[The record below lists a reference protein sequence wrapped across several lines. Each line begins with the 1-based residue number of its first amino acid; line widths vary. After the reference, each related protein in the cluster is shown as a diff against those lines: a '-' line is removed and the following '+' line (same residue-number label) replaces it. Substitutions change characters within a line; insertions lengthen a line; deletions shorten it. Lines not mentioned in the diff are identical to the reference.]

1 MEMSESLL
9 QRRTHLQQAL
19 DTGNLP
25 LLDDLLAGLR
35 AADLAEILE
44 SWLTDSSDRAVGL
57 QLLDCLP
64 LPRQASVLGH
74 LPEQDQL
81 RLATELPD
89 ERLLA
94 LLAEMDSDEAADLFN
109 LLDEDYQQ
117 VLLRGMAQ
125 REREDIKRL
134 AAYDEGSAGAIMTS
148 DYVAIPGGLTVGE
161 AMLRVRRTAPDAE
174 TVYQIYVVD
183 SAGRL
188 AGTLSLRQLIVAPP
202 SASIDEIMI
211 HEVICASTD
220 TEQEAAAKLVARYDL
235 LALPVVDAAERL
247 VGIVTHDDALDVLEA
262 EATEDIQKGM
272 SIGQFDDGVS
282 RAPLALLYRK
292 RIFWLVLLVFGNLFS
307 GAGIA
312 YFEATIASQVALVF
326 FLPLLIGSGGNA
338 GAQAATL
345 TVRGL
350 ATGDISMRDWGSLL
364 GREMLVAL
372 ALGLTMAL
380 AVSPIGFLRGDDL
393 LALVV
398 ALSMLSIVVFGSLLG
413 MCLPF
418 VLDRLGWDPATA
430 SAPLVTTV
438 IDASGVV
445 IYFAIATAILMA
457 P

>member
-1 MEMSESLL
+1 MEMNESLL

-44 SWLTDSSDRAVGL
+44 SWLAESSDRAVGL
-57 QLLDCLP
+57 QVLDCLP

-202 SASIDEIMI
+202 NASIDEIMI
-211 HEVICASTD
+211 HEVIHASTD

-272 SIGQFDDGVS
+272 SIGHFDDGVS

>member
-9 QRRTHLQQAL
+9 QRRAHLQQAL

-25 LLDDLLAGLR
+25 LLDDLLASLR

-44 SWLTDSSDRAVGL
+44 SWLADSSDQTAGL
-57 QLLDCLP
+57 QLLDSLP

-74 LPEQDQL
+74 LPEKDQL

-89 ERLLA
+89 TRLLA
-94 LLAEMDSDEAADLFN
+94 VLEEMDSDEAADLFN

-134 AAYDEGSAGAIMTS
+134 AAYDEGTAGAIMTS
-148 DYVAIPGGLTVGE
+148 DYVAIPCGLTVAE

-183 SAGRL
+183 AAGSL

-202 SASIDEIMI
+202 SAKIDQIMI
-211 HEVICASTD
+211 HDVIRTSTD
-220 TEQEAAAKLVARYDL
+220 TEQEAVAKLVARYDL
-235 LALPVVDAAERL
+235 LALPVVDAEERL
-247 VGIVTHDDALDVLEA
+247 VGIVTHDDAIDVLEA

-272 SIGQFDDGVS
+272 SIGQFDHGVS

-312 YFEATIASQVALVF
+312 YFEDTIASQVALVF

-350 ATGDISMRDWGSLL
+350 ATGDISMRDWSNLL

-380 AVSPIGFLRGDDL
+380 AVSPIGFMRGDEL

-398 ALSMLSIVVFGSLLG
+398 ALSMLSIVIFGSLLG

-438 IDASGVV
+438 IDATGVV

-457 P
+457 A

>member
-1 MEMSESLL
+1 METTPSLVQSREQL
-9 QRRTHLQQAL
+9 REAL
-19 DTGNLP
+19 SAGNLP
-25 LLDDLLAGLR
+25 LLDQLLAGLR
-35 AADLAEILE
+35 SADLAEILA
-44 SWLTDSSDRAVGL
+44 SLLADNSDPSACL
-57 QLLDCLP
+57 QLLESLP

-74 LPEQDQL
+74 LPAPDQL
-81 RLATELPD
+81 RLATALPD
-89 ERLLA
+89 ARLLA
-94 LLAEMDSDEAADLFN
+94 LLEEMSSDEAADLFN
-109 LLDEDYQQ
+109 LLDLDYQE
-117 VLLRGMAQ
+117 VLLRDMAQ
-125 REREDIKRL
+125 RERDDIKHL
-134 AAYDEGSAGAIMTS
+134 AAYEEGSAGAIMTS
-148 DYVAIPGGLTVGE
+148 DYVSIPCGLTVAD
-161 AMLRVRRTAPDAE
+161 AMLQVRRTAPDAE

-183 SAGRL
+183 GAGRL
-188 AGTLSLRQLIVAPP
+188 AGTLSLRQLIVAPA
-202 SASIDEIMI
+202 SASIDQIMI
-211 HEVICASTD
+211 HDVIRVPVE
-220 TEQEAAAKLVARYDL
+220 TEQETVAKLVARYDL
-235 LALPVVDAAERL
+235 LALPVVDAEDRL
-247 VGIVTHDDALDVLEA
+247 VGIVTHDDAMDVLEA
-262 EATEDIQKGM
+262 EATEDIHKGM
-272 SIGQFDDGVS
+272 SIGQFDHGVN

-312 YFEATIASQVALVF
+312 HFEDTIASQVALVF

-350 ATGDISMRDWGSLL
+350 ATGDISMRDWSYLL

-380 AVSPIGFLRGDDL
+380 AVSPIGFMRGDDL

-438 IDASGVV
+438 IDASGVI
-445 IYFAIATAILMA
+445 IYFTIATAILMA